1 MGVQQYED
9 LSKDVKKLFKL
20 DTKNTSY
27 VIAVVDDEQFLGHVY
42 YGQKLNDYHLDHLL
56 RIEEGPFVPSRNN
69 RDRGSFLDSFPME
82 YPAHGLG
89 DYREDCISIRTGEGN
104 TGLSLNY
111 VSHKIILGKPALEG
125 LPASFGTEQECETLE
140 ITCRDSHTG
149 LEAVLM
155 YTVFED
161 VDVITRSVK
170 VVNASEK
177 TLFLTRVM
185 SACLDMDNRDFEA
198 VTLHGSWARERH
210 IQTVPVSHAKLSVES
225 VRGESSHQDHPFM
238 ALKTKGADD
247 DHGEVYAM
255 NFVYSG
261 NFKAMVQND
270 QFDQLRM
277 IMGIHPEDFSWKLNP
292 GEAFQAPE
300 VVMVYSAGGL
310 GTMTRTFHDFYR
322 NHLIRG
328 EYKDKK
334 RPILINNWEATYF
347 EFNTEKLIAI
357 AKQASELG
365 IEMLV
370 MDDGWFG
377 KRNNDRAGLGDWFVN
392 KDKFPN
398 GLDELIN
405 GVNVL
410 GMDFGIWI
418 EPEMVN
424 RDSDLYRSHPEW
436 AYHYDTRVKS
446 ELRHQLVLNM
456 TLPAVQDYVYNC
468 IDELLSNNNIKYIKW
483 DMNRPFSEAGA
494 ENLENPKMLWYL
506 HTKAVYDIV
515 DRLKEKHGDVQ
526 FEACASGGG
535 RSDIGALSHFDE
547 CWTSDNTDAI
557 DRLSIQKGYSMLKP
571 TKAMRAWVTDI
582 AGINKPCSLD
592 FRFNVAMQGSLG
604 LGGNLLKYTDE
615 DKEVSKKN
623 IALYKKIRNT
633 VQFGNLYRVNDFD
646 KDEVLVNVYV
656 SNDKSNAVA
665 FIAAAGTR
673 FFKKR
678 MNICFDGLDENSRY
692 RFTLQGKEY
701 EKSGSYMA
709 QVGIPAHIRGAYYN
723 EIIEI
728 EKV

>member
-1 MGVQQYED
+1 MSGEFTLAGSKEYSFINTNGAWGGEWVQSE
-9 LSKDVKKLFKL
+9 
-20 DTKNTSY
+20 
-27 VIAVVDDEQFLGHVY
+27 
-42 YGQKLNDYHLDHLL
+42 QKL
-56 RIEEGPFVPSRNN
+56 S
-69 RDRGSFLDSFPME
+69 
-82 YPAHGLG
+82 A
-89 DYREDCISIRTGEGN
+89 
-104 TGLSLNY
+104 
-111 VSHKIILGKPALEG
+111 
-125 LPASFGTEQECETLE
+125 GTL
-140 ITCRDSHTG
+140 
-149 LEAVLM
+149 
-155 YTVFED
+155 VFESRKGISGHNNSPYFIAHQNANEKSGD
-161 VDVITRSVK
+161 VYFA
-170 VVNASEK
+170 NLA
-177 TLFLTRVM
+177 
-185 SACLDMDNRDFEA
+185 
-198 VTLHGSWARERH
+198 
-210 IQTVPVSHAKLSVES
+210 
-225 VRGESSHQDHPFM
+225 
-238 ALKTKGADD
+238 
-247 DHGEVYAM
+247 
-255 NFVYSG
+255 YSG
-261 NFKAMVQND
+261 NFKVSANRDLYSVTRVIIGMND
-270 QFDQLRM
+270 FDFTYTLKAGESFETPAVFAGNTQGFGEMSRQMNKLCVNYLMPKQF
-277 IMGIHPEDFSWKLNP
+277 N
-292 GEAFQAPE
+292 
-300 VVMVYSAGGL
+300 
-310 GTMTRTFHDFYR
+310 
-322 NHLIRG
+322 
-328 EYKDKK
+328 DKAL
-334 RPILINNWEATYF
+334 PILYNSWEAT
-347 EFNTEKLIAI
+347 EFNVSADEQLKLAKIA
-357 AKQASELG
+357 AQLGVELF
-365 IEMLV
+365 V

-398 GLDELIN
+398 GLDELVN
-405 GVNVL
+405 GVNAL
-410 GMDFGIWI
+410 GMDFGIWV

-424 RDSDLYRSHPEW
+424 PDSDLYRSHPEW

-468 IDELLSNNNIKYIKW
+468 IDKLLSNNNIKYIKW

-494 ENLENPKMLWYL
+494 ENLENAKMLWYL

-547 CWTSDNTDAI
+547 CWTSDNTDGI
-557 DRLSIQKGYSMLKP
+557 DRLTIQKGYSMLKP

-615 DKEVSKKN
+615 DKKVSKKN

-656 SNDKSNAVA
+656 SDDKSNAVA